1 MSQFTGLLSATGLNS
16 IQNVSGVISDVT
28 PNAVNWQ
35 GANQRVSDLSGS
47 STFTEQQITG
57 INTTITLK
65 LTNTGEQPVQI
76 YYRVGNTPH
85 TPDIC
90 YDYGTYYYYADID
103 NDGFYES
110 INGGSNVTFS
120 VSNNQYVGF
129 GLLQE
134 DQTQWTI
141 RNVSDGDALLS
152 TFSWTITPTCY

>member
-1 MSQFTGLLSATGLNS
+1 MSQFTGLLSATGLGS
-16 IQNVSGVISDVT
+16 IRNLGVELPDVT

-35 GANQRVSDLSGS
+35 LDNRVSEFGGS
-47 STFTEQQITG
+47 SSFTEQQITG

-65 LTNTGEQPVQI
+65 LTNTGELPVQI
-76 YYRVGNTPH
+76 YYRVGNTSI

-90 YDYGTYYYYADID
+90 YDYGTYYQYADLN

-152 TFSWTITPTCY
+152 TFSWNIVPYC